1 MVCRDFILPEPASY
15 VFFYA
20 IFNLR
25 NLLYII
31 ILFVCVL
38 VLMGAGYIVLAGSL
52 GKAACACNSQESLFI
67 LTVKI
72 VTNGF
77 SQM

>member
-1 MVCRDFILPEPASY
+1 MSTHSIDIWPFLILVSRGSY
-15 VFFYA
+15 
-20 IFNLR
+20 
-25 NLLYII
+25 I